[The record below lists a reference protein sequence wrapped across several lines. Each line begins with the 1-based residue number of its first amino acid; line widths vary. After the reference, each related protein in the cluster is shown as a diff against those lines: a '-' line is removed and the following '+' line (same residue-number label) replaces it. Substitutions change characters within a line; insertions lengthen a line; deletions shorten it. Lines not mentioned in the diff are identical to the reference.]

1 MDVIKANDWL
11 HSRKCQSYLEV
22 LPIYFK
28 TTITHDQ
35 RHSDMQMCLGPYQS
49 ASLPLHGYASIMGFY
64 KL

>member
-1 MDVIKANDWL
+1 MHELKVP
-11 HSRKCQSYLEV
+11 
-22 LPIYFK
+22 PIHFK

-35 RHSDMQMCLGPYQS
+35 RHSHMQMFQGPYQS